1 MKIKIIS
8 FLLLCFLCVVGLAFC
23 VLAGC
28 GNMIEYNIKTINLPQ
43 IVARDQ
49 SAYIQKEYFT
59 PNNTTPLAD
68 LLDESYTLSALEDF
82 FQISIFKDS
91 KLFALDNIGRT
102 SERSWDEVHSSFPIK
117 CLRYNNNI
125 HYSVYKVTEGGY
137 YYVFWNVPLKKDML
151 IEPAEET
158 NTIQVQATL
167 YLNNLPSI
175 QSFKALKK
183 NRSTA
188 EDVCSIDPFMEM
200 NFLSS
205 LVSSYTRIDDNRII
219 EVRYTGTNLKGLND
233 LIVKNIYICYTNSSN
248 AYSAAIL
255 PEDLPKTD

>member
-1 MKIKIIS
+1 MKIKVVA
-8 FLLLCFLCVVGLAFC
+8 FRLLCFLAIVGLSLC
-23 VLAGC
+23 DLVGC
-28 GNMIEYNIKTINLPQ
+28 SDRDECNIQELTLPN
-43 IVARDQ
+43 IVALDQ
-49 SAYIQKEYFT
+49 SDFIRNDYLT

-68 LLDESYTLSALEDF
+68 LLNESYTLSALEDF

-219 EVRYTGTNLKGLND
+219 EVRYTGTNLKGLDD

-255 PEDLPKTD
+255 PEDLPKAD

>member
-1 MKIKIIS
+1 MKIKIIV
-8 FLLLCFLCVVGLAFC
+8 FRLFCFLGIVGLSLC
-23 VLAGC
+23 DLAGC
-28 GNMIEYNIKTINLPQ
+28 SNMNESNIQELTLPN
-43 IVARDQ
+43 IVVRDQ

-68 LLDESYTLSALEDF
+68 LLDESYTLSTLENF
-82 FQISIFKDS
+82 FQISTFKNS
-91 KLFALDNIGRT
+91 KVFVLDNIGRAD
-102 SERSWDEVHSSFPIK
+102 ERSWDEVHASFPIK
-117 CLRYNNNI
+117 CLRYNNNK

-137 YYVFWNVPLKKDML
+137 YYVFWNVPLKEDVL

-158 NTIQVQATL
+158 DTIQVQATL

-175 QSFKALKK
+175 QSFKSLKK

-188 EDVCSIDPFMEM
+188 EDVYSIDPFMEM

-219 EVRYTGTNLKGLND
+219 AVRYTHTSLENLND
-233 LIVKNIYICYTNSSN
+233 LIIHNIYLCSTNSSN
-248 AYSAAIL
+248 AFTASIL
-255 PEDLPKTD
+255 SEDLP